1 MGKPIKI
8 LDLAEKI
15 IRLNGLTP
23 IYSDDKNHS
32 KEGIQIQFTG
42 LRPGEKM
49 YEELLISG
57 SEIKTENKKIFKA
70 NESFISQK
78 DLSPILEKMQNCI
91 KIYDNEGIIKILSSY
106 VEGFTR

>member
-1 MGKPIKI
+1 MDELMKI
-8 LDLAEKI
+8 LQLPEV
-15 IRLNGLTP
+15 
-23 IYSDDKNHS
+23 
-32 KEGIQIQFTG
+32 
-42 LRPGEKM
+42 
-49 YEELLISG
+49 
-57 SEIKTENKKIFKA
+57 KKIFKA